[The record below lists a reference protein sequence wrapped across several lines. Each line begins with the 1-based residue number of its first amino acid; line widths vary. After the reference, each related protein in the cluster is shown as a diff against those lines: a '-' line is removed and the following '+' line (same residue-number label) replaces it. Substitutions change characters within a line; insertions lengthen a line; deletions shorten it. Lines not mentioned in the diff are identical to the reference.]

1 MKKVIHTG
9 NAPQA
14 IGPYS
19 QAVLASG
26 PFLFCSGQISL
37 DPKTNQLVE
46 GGVAVQAE
54 QVMRNILAVLKSEGL
69 DFKNVVKTTIFLV
82 DMNDFATVNE
92 IYAKHC
98 VEPFPA
104 RSTIA
109 VKALPK
115 GVSVEIEVIA
125 QKSL

>member
-1 MKKVIHTG
+1 MRKIVHTES
-9 NAPQA
+9 APKA

-26 PFLFCSGQISL
+26 PFLFCSGQIAL
-37 DPKTNQLVE
+37 DPKTTQVVE
-46 GGVAVQAE
+46 GGVAVQADR
-54 QVMRNILAVLKSEGL
+54 VMQNIVALLKSEGL
-69 DFKNVVKTTIFLV
+69 DFRNVVKTTIFLV

-92 IYAKHC
+92 VYSKYAS
-98 VEPFPA
+98 EPYPA

-125 QKSL
+125 QKTS